1 MAGQMDMVLPIAALF
16 QSFKNKKKTNPSEWM
31 VFFDFHKAQTGFMFV
46 SCVVY
51 LTRKSKLT
59 SVFSIIFFLPQ
70 VDRTLEKNENFSNEI
85 ASKRLN
91 QRKNQ
96 N

>member
-51 LTRKSKLT
+51 
-59 SVFSIIFFLPQ
+59 
-70 VDRTLEKNENFSNEI
+70 
-85 ASKRLN
+85 
-91 QRKNQ
+91 
-96 N
+96 